1 MVRIPIDDGRVGFG
15 QIAAQRFSTYLV
27 VIFKTAYARGV
38 APNPQDIVLDE
49 PAFIAETLDAKIWN
63 GDWPI
68 VGNIEPDPSRVPL
81 PAYKVTI
88 GSIDNWQVES
98 YDAKRRRPAKP
109 WELDTLQF
117 RTVVGPIR
125 LQRALQALHG
135 AGRWSEAFRL
145 MEYEFVKRSS
155 GVEV

>member
-1 MVRIPIDDGRVGFG
+1 
-15 QIAAQRFSTYLV
+15 LV

-38 APNPQDIVLDE
+38 RPNPEDIVLDE
-49 PAFIAETLDAKIWN
+49 PAFVAETSDAKIWN
-63 GDWPI
+63 GDWPK
-68 VGNIEPDPSRVPL
+68 VGNINPDSLRFFL

-98 YDAKRRRPAKP
+98 YDGKRHRPAKP

-117 RTVVGPIR
+117 RTIISPIR
-125 LQRALQALHG
+125 LQKALRALHG
-135 AGRWSEAFRL
+135 AGPWNEVFRL
-145 MEYEFVKRSS
+145 MEYEFVRRSS